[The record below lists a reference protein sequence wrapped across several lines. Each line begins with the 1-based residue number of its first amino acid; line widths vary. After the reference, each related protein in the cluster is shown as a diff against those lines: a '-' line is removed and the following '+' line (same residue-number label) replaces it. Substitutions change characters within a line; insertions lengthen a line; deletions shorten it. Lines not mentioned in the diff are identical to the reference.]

1 MARYKHS
8 NYAQTLWVPISLEK
22 QLMPGTLEFAIP
34 ELIHRRVDTAAF
46 ERRYKNDESG
56 CSADA
61 PKILLKVVLV
71 AYARGIIS
79 SRKIERA
86 CQETIT
92 FMALA
97 CGMIPDHSTI
107 ATCIAS
113 MKDEIVSIFRDILLV
128 CAEQDL

>member
-1 MARYKHS
+1 MARYKHY
-8 NYAQTLWVPISLEK
+8 NYAQTMLVPIALEK
-22 QLMPGTLEFAIP
+22 QLMPGTLEFAIH

-56 CSADA
+56 CSAYD
-61 PKILLKVVLV
+61 PKILLKVVLF
-71 AYARGIIS
+71 AYSRGISS

-86 CQETIT
+86 CQENIT

-97 CGMIPDHSTI
+97 CGMLPDHRTI
-107 ATCIAS
+107 ATFISS
-113 MKDEIVSIFRDILLV
+113 MKDEIVAIFRYILLV